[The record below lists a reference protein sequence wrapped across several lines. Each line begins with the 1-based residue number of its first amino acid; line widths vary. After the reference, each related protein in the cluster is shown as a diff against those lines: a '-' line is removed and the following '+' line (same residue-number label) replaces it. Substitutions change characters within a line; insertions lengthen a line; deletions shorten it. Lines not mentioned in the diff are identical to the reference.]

1 MNIRKIKESEYI
13 YYAEN
18 SIKIAEEAER
28 RAYIRGDTELAEA
41 YAFIAELLEHNLELT
56 TELDK

>member
-1 MNIRKIKESEYI
+1 MNIRKIKESEYL
-13 YYAEN
+13 YFGEDAV
-18 SIKIAEEAER
+18 KLAKEAER
-28 RAYIRGDTELAEA
+28 LAYIQGNTELAEA

>member
-1 MNIRKIKESEYI
+1 MNIRKIKESEYL
-13 YYAEN
+13 YFGEDAV
-18 SIKIAEEAER
+18 KIAEEAER
-28 RAYIRGDTELAEA
+28 SAYIRGNTELAEA